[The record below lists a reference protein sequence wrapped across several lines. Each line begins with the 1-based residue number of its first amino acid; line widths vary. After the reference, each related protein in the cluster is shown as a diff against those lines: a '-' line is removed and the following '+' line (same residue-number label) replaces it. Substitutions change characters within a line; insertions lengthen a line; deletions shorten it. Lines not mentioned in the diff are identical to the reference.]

1 MLKQT
6 ETKIPVPV
14 MYTFFREKPGGR
26 CDRIFHGCEN
36 AKSKKTEMTILKA
49 ILSVTGVE
57 NDITRKIQNCMTAIK
72 TMKRSRLK
80 KKINF
85 KANGRKK
92 IQIP

>member
-1 MLKQT
+1 MLKQS

-57 NDITRKIQNCMTAIK
+57 NDITRKI
-72 TMKRSRLK
+72 
-80 KKINF
+80 
-85 KANGRKK
+85 
-92 IQIP
+92 